1 MSTSLSPAAF
11 HTRDR
16 LKPPSTWGKLTWRR
30 FRRHSTG
37 LLGIGLLACVV
48 CCVAIGVLLLPARTA
63 FFTDLGALRQPPTV
77 LHPLGTDE
85 VGRDVGARILYAGRV
100 SLTVGFLAAL
110 VGVLI
115 GTLAG
120 SVAGYFGGRWIDT
133 IIMRIVDVLLSIPA
147 LVSLICLASLLGP
160 GLRTTIIVI
169 AALSWMEIARIIR
182 ANVLRLRETEFIQ
195 SARAVGCAS
204 ARILLRH
211 LMPNTIAPVT
221 VAATLAVGN
230 AILTETALS
239 YLGLG
244 IQPPTPSWGNMLFN
258 AQVAIFDAPW
268 IALFPGAM
276 IMLTVLAVNLIG
288 EGIRDAVDPRA
299 WVRSR

>member
-11 HTRDR
+11 PAGRP
-16 LKPPSTWGKLTWRR
+16 KPPSTWAKLSWYR
-30 FRRHSTG
+30 FRQHPVGLVGAG
-37 LLGIGLLACVV
+37 LLGCVV
-48 CCVAIGVLLLPARTA
+48 GCVVMGIVLLPAHAA
-63 FFTDLGALRQPPTV
+63 FFTDLGALRQPPT
-77 LHPLGTDE
+77 LTHPLGTDE
-85 VGRDVGARILYAGRV
+85 VGRDVAARILYAGRV

-120 SVAGYFGGRWIDT
+120 ALAGYFGGRWIDT
-133 IIMRIVDVLLSIPA
+133 VIMRVVDVLLSIPA

-160 GLRTTIIVI
+160 GLRTTIVVI

-195 SARAVGCAS
+195 SARAVGCAP

-211 LMPNTIAPVT
+211 LIPNTIAPVT

-288 EGIRDAVDPRA
+288 EGVRDAVDPRA
-299 WVRSR
+299 LVRPR